1 MPIVGWLPRYDR
13 ADLRFDAIAA
23 IVSWGVMVPVA
34 MAYAG
39 LAGMPP
45 ETGLVTAFAALAAY
59 AVFGTSRHLK
69 VTASSSVAI
78 LSASVV
84 GAILSSRDPASY
96 VALSAGLAL
105 VVGIILVVAG
115 AARLGFLSQFLAI
128 SVVTGFV
135 IGLAITI
142 TIGQLPGLLGI
153 PAVAGTTLERLV
165 GMGQEVLQL
174 TDPITAVLG
183 VGSLVGILL
192 LKRIAPRIPGPLIA
206 LIVGI
211 ALSTA
216 LDLSARGVE
225 VVGEIQTGVPLPSIP
240 RLPIGDLVFLITGA
254 FGIVFLALAE
264 SIGAARSFGARH
276 GYDIDPDQELVALGA
291 SNVASG
297 LFGGFAVDASFS
309 NSATAESA
317 GNRTQLASLITAGLI
332 LATAIVLAP
341 LFQNLPTTVLAAIVI
356 SSVLGL
362 IDIGELRR
370 YYRWKRTDFLL
381 AMTALIGVVST
392 TALTGMAIAVALSL
406 LAILYQASR
415 PYIAVLG
422 RIPGSPPVFAD
433 ADRHPTAEPVE
444 GFLLLRPNVP
454 LTFVN
459 ADVAKDHVD
468 RPCPGASGRDP
479 CGRPRHRGDR
489 GPRRGHDRHAD
500 GPRLRARGRR
510 RRAPARPGA
519 RDRPRSDA
527 QDGAGRHDR
536 RGALVPVGR
545 GGGRGALR
553 GGGGTD
559 RGTGAARGRARDRL
573 AESRVRPEGEP
584 GHDHDRDHRQGE
596 EEDVAGRLCDPRG
609 GGTRTRT
616 ARASGLGIAGPLPQG
631 GHRRDP
637 GRWHER
643 PDPEPGRQPAEVRR
657 VVDGTVGC
665 ETEDDVDHD
674 QQHQLA
680 HDPAALPIDRVVDA
694 RGRQQDA
701 EQPEDRPGRPDR
713 RDVATESEA
722 GHRARGGTGQVEQQE
737 PDRPVPA
744 LDDRAREV
752 ERVHVE
758 AEVEQVAVEQGHA
771 PEAPVLPRRHGRLV
785 ELEKVVDRLAVLR
798 RAARSAR

>member
-1 MPIVGWLPRYDR
+1 MTDVRSGGGPEPPIPHPERHARRQAITRYVPILAWLPQYDR

-23 IVSWGVMVPVA
+23 IVSWGVMVPAA

-142 TIGQLPGLLGI
+142 TIGQVPGLLGI
-153 PAVAGTTLERLV
+153 PSVSGTTFERLV
-165 GMGQEVLQL
+165 GMGQEVLKL
-174 TDPITAVLG
+174 TDPITAILG
-183 VGSLVGILL
+183 IGSLIGILV
-192 LKRIAPRIPGPLIA
+192 LKRLAPRIPGPLIA
-206 LIVGI
+206 LVVGI
-211 ALSTA
+211 AFSTA
-216 LDLSARGVE
+216 LDLSARGVD

-240 RLPIGDLVFLITGA
+240 RLPIGDLIFLVTGA

-264 SIGAARSFGARH
+264 SIGAARSFGTRH

-341 LFQNLPTTVLAAIVI
+341 LFQNLPTAVLAAIVI
-356 SSVLGL
+356 SSVLSL

-381 AMTALIGVVST
+381 AMTALIGVLGT
-392 TALTGMAIAVALSL
+392 TALIGMAIAVALSL

-459 ADVAKDHVD
+459 ADVAKEHIVALLREQAAKPRAVILDI
-468 RPCPGASGRDP
+468 GAT
-479 CGRPRHRGDR
+479 
-489 GPRRGHDRHAD
+489 AD
-500 GPRLRARGRR
+500 L
-510 RRAPARPGA
+510 
-519 RDRPRSDA
+519 
-527 QDGAGRHDR
+527 
-536 RGALVPVGR
+536 
-545 GGGRGALR
+545 
-553 GGGGTD
+553 
-559 RGTGAARGRARDRL
+559 
-573 AESRVRPEGEP
+573 
-584 GHDHDRDHRQGE
+584 
-596 EEDVAGRLCDPRG
+596 
-609 GGTRTRT
+609 
-616 ARASGLGIAGPLPQG
+616 
-631 GHRRDP
+631 
-637 GRWHER
+637 
-643 PDPEPGRQPAEVRR
+643 
-657 VVDGTVGC
+657 
-665 ETEDDVDHD
+665 
-674 QQHQLA
+674 
-680 HDPAALPIDRVVDA
+680 
-694 RGRQQDA
+694 
-701 EQPEDRPGRPDR
+701 
-713 RDVATESEA
+713 DVATTDMLFGLAAELAAAGVELRLAQVRGSVRDRMRKTGLIDTIGEERWFLSDEA
-722 GHRARGGTGQVEQQE
+722 AVAAPFAAGVE
-737 PDRPVPA
+737 PDG
-744 LDDRAREV
+744 D
-752 ERVHVE
+752 
-758 AEVEQVAVEQGHA
+758 
-771 PEAPVLPRRHGRLV
+771 
-785 ELEKVVDRLAVLR
+785 
-798 RAARSAR
+798 